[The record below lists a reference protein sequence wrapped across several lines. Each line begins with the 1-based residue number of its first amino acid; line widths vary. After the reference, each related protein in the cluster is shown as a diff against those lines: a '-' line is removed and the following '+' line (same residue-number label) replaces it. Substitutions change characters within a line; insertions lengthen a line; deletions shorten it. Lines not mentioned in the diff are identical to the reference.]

1 MGCIR
6 RHSRRDTKGGKEGS
20 RARKRGKSQTLY
32 EAGLT
37 AQGSMEGMGGQH
49 VFCWA
54 RSRRSLKVTVET
66 SDVNPSE

>member
-37 AQGSMEGMGGQH
+37 AQGSMEGMGVSMYFAGPDH
-49 VFCWA
+49 VG
-54 RSRRSLKVTVET
+54 L
-66 SDVNPSE
+66 